1 LDGRVKSAMCEETS
15 MMGSIAR
22 WLLVG
27 LLVASGGAC
36 TTVLPPERT
45 EAIGPPFNEALKDGY
60 VQLAASRWQA
70 GSWEALHF
78 RDKARQAMLGDAV
91 WPDDVSRASVAV
103 QPELAAQRDRL
114 LAVLDAGGRA
124 VAPADAALAQ
134 VSFDCWLS
142 EAGDARTPDSACQE
156 SFVTALHATEQSV
169 LATWPESFVVL
180 FEPGS
185 DAVDAVGL
193 NVATSASRA
202 AQLRP
207 PRRISVIGYADPS
220 GPAGLNEALSLQ
232 RAENVAAALA
242 RAGVSPDLIDVQARG
257 ASGAAAAGRRVEIAF
272 QS

>member
-1 LDGRVKSAMCEETS
+1 MAMCGES
-15 MMGSIAR
+15 SLMGPIAR
-22 WLLVG
+22 WLSAG
-27 LLVASGGAC
+27 LLVVIGSAC

-60 VQLAASRWQA
+60 VQLAASRWQE
-70 GSWEALHF
+70 GSWEVLHF
-78 RDKARQAMLGDAV
+78 GDKARQAMLGDAV
-91 WPDDVSRASVAV
+91 WPDDVSRAPSAL

-114 LAVLDAGGRA
+114 LTVLDAGGWA
-124 VAPADAALAQ
+124 LAPEDAALAQ

-142 EAGDARTPDSACQE
+142 QTRDVGPIDSACRE
-156 SFVTALHATEQSV
+156 SFDTALHATEQAV
-169 LATWPESFVVL
+169 LATWPESYVVL

-202 AQLRP
+202 ATLRA
-207 PRRISVIGYADPS
+207 PRRISVIGYADPT

-242 RAGVSPDLIDVQARG
+242 RAGVSPDLLDVQARG
-257 ASGAAAAGRRVEIAF
+257 ASRAAADGRRVEIAF
-272 QS
+272 ES